1 MSIAIELNL
10 AKNMFG
16 SLDVKI
22 RRRIL
27 HYLLTPTADNWS
39 DIAGIIVRMGRTM
52 TIWQN
57 VIAVDPTFPKRGR
70 ATDKDNNVVEE
81 WEKVPTPEL
90 IKKALFYATH

>member
-1 MSIAIELNL
+1 MSIALELNL

-16 SLDVKI
+16 SLGVDI

-27 HYLLTPTADNWS
+27 HYLLTPTNDAWS
-39 DIAGIIVRMGRTM
+39 DISGIIVGMGRTM

-70 ATDKDNNVVEE
+70 LTDKDDNVVEE
-81 WEKVPTPEL
+81 WKRIPTPEL